1 MLSERTDKSLSCSSL
16 VLSRS
21 AFFILAEQEEIQVEA
36 AGLVVIPEIGEGDG
50 LFLELFQR
58 LRYELD
64 VLLFFLLRNR
74 MMRWKKE

>member
-1 MLSERTDKSLSCSSL
+1 MKVIVMKFIGTEQVGL
-16 VLSRS
+16 
-21 AFFILAEQEEIQVEA
+21 FILTEQEEVQVEA

-64 VLLFFLLRNR
+64 VLLFLLAP
-74 MMRWKKE
+74 E